1 MIYFVIKVNVLI
13 TPNLSF
19 DHKKNLP
26 LLHVTL
32 AIFCDFLSQV
42 DLTVVPYLAIS
53 EKPLDSNLDIQ
64 LKRIFFYVAIP
75 LGWFLSLFALYCI
88 YIPL

>member
-13 TPNLSF
+13 TPNLNF

-32 AIFCDFLSQV
+32 AISCDFFSQV

-64 LKRIFFYVAIP
+64 LKRIFFIKMLP
-75 LGWFLSLFALYCI
+75 SIWDGS
-88 YIPL
+88 